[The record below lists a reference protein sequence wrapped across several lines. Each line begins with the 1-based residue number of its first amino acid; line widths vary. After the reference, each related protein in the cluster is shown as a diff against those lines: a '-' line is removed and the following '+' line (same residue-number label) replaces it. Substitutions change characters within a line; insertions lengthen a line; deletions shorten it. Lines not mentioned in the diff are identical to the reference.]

1 MSITEEIGRVI
12 LTRCTRSE
20 AENLSE
26 YLTFSG
32 IEPMICLD
40 EEGELF
46 LVAVN
51 SEDEEKARQVFERFN
66 KETVREGSGS
76 KRRSSPTMQNVL
88 KRMKRISNSS
98 FFFIICGGFIFLM
111 SAVRL
116 FKISEMSVPL
126 RIFNITELVFGF
138 GFTIFGIVILVQSIL
153 ARQHLKKENSFM
165 LSVLRDFLN
174 TYSYEDIDKIIEAED
189 TDTEGANASP
199 AEARKNFIRKYLSRE
214 YDIIDPEY
222 LEYLTQE
229 IYISLYQ
236 KRKLN

>member
-1 MSITEEIGRVI
+1 
-12 LTRCTRSE
+12 
-20 AENLSE
+20 
-26 YLTFSG
+26 
-32 IEPMICLD
+32 
-40 EEGELF
+40 
-46 LVAVN
+46 
-51 SEDEEKARQVFERFN
+51 
-66 KETVREGSGS
+66 
-76 KRRSSPTMQNVL
+76 
-88 KRMKRISNSS
+88 
-98 FFFIICGGFIFLM
+98 M

-116 FKISEMSVPL
+116 FRISEMSVPL

-174 TYSYEDIDKIIEAED
+174 TYSYEDIDKIIEAEG